1 MMLSKASALE
11 VATCRSGNKG
21 TRRWFSRIKLT
32 SPASMSQNQA
42 RRMDYIVHLMIQFNA
57 DHQKL
62 RMRSRNDDHIHKW
75 LESHGEADYKLR
87 DDFFRIQSDIV
98 TIIMKEVVDE
108 KGMFHHG
115 PISRADVRTRIGMQ
129 RLDLTP
135 FKKLGFVLDDME
147 GWNF

>member
-1 MMLSKASALE
+1 
-11 VATCRSGNKG
+11 
-21 TRRWFSRIKLT
+21 
-32 SPASMSQNQA
+32 
-42 RRMDYIVHLMIQFNA
+42 MIQFNT

-115 PISRADVRTRIGMQ
+115 PISRADVQTRIGMQ

-135 FKKLGFVLDDME
+135 FKKLGSILDDME